1 MSLCK
6 RKIFRPL
13 IICIHHYYIQNKVNK
28 PYNFCQLQEY
38 VLDIKN
44 SLRGSGSLKEDFAT
58 VRWHNNKLFWSGRT
72 YQLRNLLFGKFR
84 QCKIFLQNLM
94 CMSFCISCRNAI
106 FTTKF
111 KGFNCLHVFYNFCQ
125 IWYLLFFYFISV
137 EWDIQWFPVSSITTS
152 LARKRPFLW
161 ISKKRRHVKA
171 AWETSKFHILS
182 LRRRRYMA
190 GILSI
195 RCKTQIINQSYA
207 YIKSFL
213 F

>member
-13 IICIHHYYIQNKVNK
+13 IKCIHHYYIQNKVNK

-44 SLRGSGSLKEDFAT
+44 SLRGSDSLKEDFAT

-72 YQLRNLLFGKFR
+72 NQLRNLLFGKFR

-111 KGFNCLHVFYNFCQ
+111 QGFNCLHVFYNFCQ
-125 IWYLLFFYFISV
+125 IWYLLFFLFYLSRMGHSIVPRVKYNNLLGTQKSV
-137 EWDIQWFPVSSITTS
+137 SLDFEEEEACEGRLGNFKIPYPIITSPPLHGWNIVHT
-152 LARKRPFLW
+152 L
-161 ISKKRRHVKA
+161 
-171 AWETSKFHILS
+171 
-182 LRRRRYMA
+182 
-190 GILSI
+190 
-195 RCKTQIINQSYA
+195 
-207 YIKSFL
+207 
-213 F
+213 